1 MRSLI
6 KPFLVAAVSLGVL
19 AGCVAEDKKPTST
32 LSQATKTKV
41 AMMKEM
47 CTHSASIA
55 RYLKGHKNPKREAR
69 LGTPADMELRAI
81 AIQGLAKRLKYG
93 SVAFYAAQLEEAGA
107 SGSKAAVQD
116 AFGPVANGI
125 SGAIKLDANKKTY
138 GKCGCSKY
146 KFKCKA
152 PKKKK

>member
-1 MRSLI
+1 MVDPSSNLI
-6 KPFLVAAVSLGVL
+6 WKTADGRCIPIKDLEDRHLVNILYYV
-19 AGCVAEDKKPTST
+19 T
-32 LSQATKTKV
+32 
-41 AMMKEM
+41 
-47 CTHSASIA
+47 
-55 RYLKGHKNPKREAR
+55 HKNPKREAR

-107 SGSKAAVQD
+107 SGSKAAVKD